1 MRRRSVVLLMLL
13 VLASFGRAEAGFI
26 EYTETATGTGTLG
39 GAAFTDALITIT
51 GIGDTNN
58 VVNVASG
65 IFVNLTSTTV
75 SVAGVG
81 SAAFTDIMQAVDNQP
96 NTLAGFGDN
105 STALFVLGNHNDAFG
120 AYDLKS
126 AIGPTSGTADINPGK
141 GSNTTGGSF
150 VIDSI
155 AGVGTFSAAVPEPAS
170 IVMLGIG
177 LCGLLSFARR
187 RHQRL
192 K

>member
-39 GAAFTDALITIT
+39 AVAFTDALITIT

-65 IFVNLTSTTV
+65 IFVNLTSTSV

-81 SAAFTDIMQAVDNQP
+81 SATFTDVMQAVDNQP

-105 STALFVLGNHNDAFG
+105 STRLFVLGDHNDAFG
-120 AYDLKS
+120 DYDLKS
-126 AIGPTSGTADINPGK
+126 AIGPTSGTADFNRGQ

-155 AGVGTFSAAVPEPAS
+155 AGDGTFSAAVPEPAS

-192 K
+192 T